1 MSLFHCCRGVLRRG
15 IPRCSPPPDSAVQE
29 EAAAGGYK
37 CGVPRIQVWCPQNS
51 QNSEFA
57 YKKRRQ
63 QADISVVSP
72 EFRIRGVPRIPCFLT
87 QRRRDAKKST
97 RIPQNQSA
105 LFLCV
110 SAPLRLCVSSL
121 FCLVAAPLLHGLSQA
136 GKPAPLISQDP
147 RRCALS
153 CEVFLASVNGLVYP
167 SIRCLKT
174 YQKGAI
180 SCLAFRL
187 GRTSHRWY

>member
-1 MSLFHCCRGVLRRG
+1 MSFFHCRRGVLRRG
-15 IPRCSPPPDSAVQE
+15 IPRCSPPRDSAVQE

-37 CGVPRIQVWCPQNS
+37 CGVPRIH
-51 QNSEFA
+51 EEEA
-57 YKKRRQ
+57 GAGGYKCGVPR
-63 QADISVVSP
+63 IP